1 MHEIN
6 TDRKSGFIENLLYVI
21 NDNGQPVHFIISL
34 NIIDGIK
41 FSLHSLKKYEDN
53 FRTVDNFS
61 KLLISL
67 YNDPNFCSGLN
78 SSIVPIYESMD
89 ILNILSKSADCGL
102 ISCIFLQYLKREENV
117 IQKLIEIAWET
128 DAVSKQIYDVKL
140 RNERKPNMK
149 EG

>member
-1 MHEIN
+1 
-6 TDRKSGFIENLLYVI
+6 
-21 NDNGQPVHFIISL
+21 
-34 NIIDGIK
+34 
-41 FSLHSLKKYEDN
+41 
-53 FRTVDNFS
+53 
-61 KLLISL
+61 
-67 YNDPNFCSGLN
+67 
-78 SSIVPIYESMD
+78 MD